1 MKPGVLPLEPPR
13 LYHSRIPCKGIAFN
27 CRDFVGKL
35 GVGETSEEN
44 NVDYGATAGPS
55 QEF

>member
-13 LYHSRIPCKGIAFN
+13 LYHSRIPCKSIAFN
-27 CRDFVGKL
+27 CHDLVGKL

-44 NVDYGATAGPS
+44 NVDYGATAAIAV
-55 QEF
+55 